1 MINFSASGHGK
12 NTKNT
17 VQINNGN
24 YVKEARK
31 TAFWTSLIVGILSS
45 LIASF
50 LYNHCF
56 EKCDSCSKNQ
66 IECNTNTGSNNPQ

>member
-1 MINFSASGHGK
+1 MIKFTASGHGK

-17 VQINNGN
+17 VQINSGN

-50 LYNHCF
+50 LYNHYF
-56 EKCDSCSKNQ
+56 EDCDNCSKNQ
-66 IECNTNTGSNNPQ
+66 IECKTNSSFINP